1 MIRKLRLLLRNVG
14 IRSRLVFGF
23 ICVPL
28 FLMIIFFL
36 LYYDFSVNIIIEK
49 NDESSKQLVK
59 FSEEIFHLNK
69 DKLTDEMNKF
79 VEEPYIIDYLEHPD
93 NQNTKNRLLHK
104 LQKSPYL
111 SILNG
116 WSLYDKEG
124 KLCYNQRSGLA
135 LDLHIYRKQFQENPA
150 KTLWISDDK
159 TQAIMLLNE
168 IHDKE
173 QNVIGYFAGQLDVNA
188 FSPAFA
194 KNHNTQNMLLVV
206 GKDNEYLFGTANIKK
221 GTKLALHQKKVALG
235 NEQYLQQSQGISGT
249 QWKIVNLV
257 DENDILKEI
266 HDFRNV
272 LLLYAMAFFLVLLS
286 IATLVY
292 HSIYDPLHNILKSMR
307 TLNETNIS
315 KNKVIDHGRDE
326 LHELSTNFN
335 ELLNRVEEL
344 IHTIELEQE
353 QKRKTQFQLLQAQIN
368 PHFLFNTLNTLH
380 YMAILNEDRPV
391 SEGITALAKL
401 LRNTITDS
409 KETISVEEELE
420 NVKNY
425 IIIQKLRFGDLFETV
440 YNIDDNVK
448 SCLILRFL
456 LQPIVENSILHA
468 FEEDKEYQVLMIRA
482 EAEGKYLKI
491 EIGDNG
497 KGFRSAQSKSS
508 RLSGIGMSN
517 IAERIRLM
525 YGESYSMEVQ
535 SAMNKG
541 TIITLR
547 LPLVKGDVT
556 HV

>member
-1 MIRKLRLLLRNVG
+1 MIRKLRLLLRNIG

-28 FLMIIFFL
+28 CLMIIFFL
-36 LYYDFSVNIIIEK
+36 LYYDFSVNIILEK
-49 NDESSKQLVK
+49 NNESSKQLVK
-59 FSEEIFHLNK
+59 FSEEIFHLNR
-69 DKLTDEMNKF
+69 DKLTNEMDTLVKA
-79 VEEPYIIDYLEHPD
+79 PYVLAYLNHPQNNNMKKQFIDNLR
-93 NQNTKNRLLHK
+93 N
-104 LQKSPYL
+104 SSYL
-111 SILNG
+111 SIRNG
-116 WSLYDKEG
+116 LSLYDASGNQQYSEG
-124 KLCYNQRSGLA
+124 NVISIDILA
-135 LDLHIYRKQFQENPA
+135 YQKQMQKDKT
-150 KTLWISDDK
+150 KTLWISDQK
-159 TQAIMLLNE
+159 TKAIILLSE
-168 IHDKE
+168 IHDQK
-173 QNVIGYFAGQLDVNA
+173 QNVVGYVSCELNVNA

-194 KNHNTQNMLLVV
+194 EDFNTENMLLVV
-206 GKDNEYLFGTANIKK
+206 GKNNDYLFGTSQMKK
-221 GTKLALHQKKVALG
+221 GTKLPLHEQKIKLG
-235 NEQYLQQSQGISGT
+235 KKHYLQQSQKIAGT
-249 QWKIVNLV
+249 QWTIVNLV
-257 DENDILKEI
+257 DEDYILKEI
-266 HDFRNV
+266 HDFRNM

-307 TLNETNIS
+307 TLDETNIS
-315 KNKVIDHGRDE
+315 SNKVIDHGKDE

-344 IHTIELEQE
+344 FHTIELEQE

-380 YMAILNEDRPV
+380 YMAILNEDKPV

-440 YNIDDNVK
+440 YNIDDDVK
-448 SCLILRFL
+448 NCQILRFL

-482 EAEGKYLKI
+482 KAEGKYLKI

-497 KGFRSAQSKSS
+497 KGFCSTQSKNS
-508 RLSGIGMSN
+508 RLSGIGMNN
-517 IAERIRLM
+517 IAGRIRLM
-525 YGESYSMEVQ
+525 YGDSYSMEVQ
-535 SAMNKG
+535 SVMNKG

-547 LPLVKGDVT
+547 LPFVKGDVN